1 MSRPLIGITTY
12 HRETAGRSRFT
23 LPSAYVDAL
32 RAANGLAVLVTPGE
46 AEPEELLERLDGLVL
61 SGGGDLD
68 PASYGADAHAR
79 VYSVSPERDALE
91 IALLKGALG
100 RGLPTLAI
108 CRGMQILNVAL
119 GGDLHVHLPDVVGET
134 VNHRS
139 SQTEAASHPVRV
151 ESGSWLAERLGAA
164 EIAAVPSWHHQ
175 AIDRLGA
182 GLRPVAWAPD
192 DVIEAVELRGEAQLV
207 AVQWHPE
214 LAGAAPCGGGLF
226 EALVS
231 RARDYARTRGVGG
244 QGRHS
249 GRR

>member
-32 RAANGLAVLVTPGE
+32 RAAEGLAVLVTPGD
-46 AEPEELLERLDGLVL
+46 AEPEELLARLDGLVL

-68 PASYGADAHAR
+68 PASYGRDGHAR
-79 VYSVSPERDALE
+79 TYGVSAERDLFELALLRGALE
-91 IALLKGALG
+91 

-119 GGDLHVHLPDVVGET
+119 GGDLHVHLPDVVGEA
-134 VNHRS
+134 VAHRS
-139 SQTEAASHPVRV
+139 SQTEATLHAVRV
-151 ESGSWLAERLGAA
+151 AAGSRLAERLGAA
-164 EIAAVPSWHHQ
+164 ELGAVPSWHHQ

-192 DVIEAVELRGEAQLV
+192 DVIEAVELPGEAQIL

-214 LAGAAPCGGGLF
+214 LAGPTPAGAGLF
-226 EALVS
+226 EALVT
-231 RARDYARTRGVGG
+231 RARGHARSR
-244 QGRHS
+244 
-249 GRR
+249 

>member
-32 RAANGLAVLVTPGE
+32 RAAQGLAVLVMPGE
-46 AEPEELLERLDGLVL
+46 AEPAELLARLDGLVL

-68 PASYGADAHAR
+68 PASYGRDGHAR
-79 VYSVSPERDALE
+79 TYGVSPERDAFEL
-91 IALLKGALG
+91 ALLRGALE

-119 GGDLHVHLPDVVGET
+119 GGDLHGHLPDVVGEA
-134 VNHRS
+134 VSHRS
-139 SQTEAASHPVRV
+139 SQTEATLHAVRV
-151 ESGSWLAERLGAA
+151 AAGSRLAERLGAG
-164 EIAAVPSWHHQ
+164 ELGAVPSWHHQ

-192 DVIEAVELRGEAQLV
+192 DVVEAVELPGEAQIL

-214 LAGAAPCGGGLF
+214 LAGPTPAGAGLF

-231 RARDYARTRGVGG
+231 RARDHARSR
-244 QGRHS
+244 
-249 GRR
+249 